1 VDATWPDITEESSAL
16 PSKVTIVSI
25 ETLRSTTHAQRAV
38 APVHPV
44 RRPAPGAQMCIVVN
58 ELAEGGGTTLVE
70 NLGRRGSTRVI
81 LLARQAARRD
91 LVQLLAGGLR
101 GGVTADPRR
110 LQAMAQ
116 RLASAEHRVD
126 AAAGSAP
133 ALPAAPASHDVPAP
147 AGRELPELTARELG
161 VLELVAA
168 GRTNRRIGEELG
180 LSALTV
186 KSHLA
191 RISRKLG
198 TGDRAELVAIVIRAG
213 RIA

>member
-1 VDATWPDITEESSAL
+1 
-16 PSKVTIVSI
+16 VTI
-25 ETLRSTTHAQRAV
+25 ETLRATAHAQRGV
-38 APVHPV
+38 APATPA
-44 RRPAPGAQMCIVVN
+44 RRPVGTGPMCIVVN
-58 ELAEGGGTTLVE
+58 DLAEGGGETLVT
-70 NLGRRGSTRVI
+70 NLGRRGSTRVV
-81 LLARQAARRD
+81 LLARRAARRD

-110 LQAMAQ
+110 LQA
-116 RLASAEHRVD
+116 LERV
-126 AAAGSAP
+126 P
-133 ALPAAPASHDVPAP
+133 QQPAAVAEPEPAP
-147 AGRELPELTARELG
+147 AAEPVRELPELTARELG

-198 TGDRAELVAIVIRAG
+198 TGDRAELVAIVMRAG
-213 RIA
+213 KIS

>member
-1 VDATWPDITEESSAL
+1 
-16 PSKVTIVSI
+16 VTIVSI

-38 APVHPV
+38 APVNPV

-91 LVQLLAGGLR
+91 IVQLLAGGLR

-110 LQAMAQ
+110 LQALAQ
-116 RLASAEHRVD
+116 LQQQRPEHTEPVETTPEPSPVARD
-126 AAAGSAP
+126 
-133 ALPAAPASHDVPAP
+133 LPD
-147 AGRELPELTARELG
+147 LTARELG

-168 GRTNRRIGEELG
+168 GRTNRKIGEELG

-198 TGDRAELVAIVIRAG
+198 TGDRAELVAIAIRAG

>member
-1 VDATWPDITEESSAL
+1 MT
-16 PSKVTIVSI
+16 I
-25 ETLRSTTHAQRAV
+25 ETLRTTAHAERTV
-38 APVHPV
+38 APVSPV
-44 RRPAPGAQMCIVVN
+44 RRPGSTGPMCIVVN
-58 ELAEGGGTTLVE
+58 ELAEGGGETLVN

-81 LLARQAARRD
+81 LLARHAARRD
-91 LVQLLAGGLR
+91 LVQLLAGGVR

-110 LQAMAQ
+110 LAALQA
-116 RLASAEHRVD
+116 RT
-126 AAAGSAP
+126 AAA
-133 ALPAAPASHDVPAP
+133 PAAPAPEPEPEAAPAP
-147 AGRELPELTARELG
+147 ELPDLTAREIG

-213 RIA
+213 KIA

>member
-1 VDATWPDITEESSAL
+1 MTT
-16 PSKVTIVSI
+16 VTIES
-25 ETLRSTTHAQRAV
+25 LRTPTHAARVV
-38 APVHPV
+38 APAGPA
-44 RRPAPGAQMCIVVN
+44 RRPAAGAQMCIVVN

-91 LVQLLAGGLR
+91 VVQLLAGGLR

-110 LQAMAQ
+110 MQAAFAQ
-116 RLASAEHRVD
+116 RALRVQQAEV
-126 AAAGSAP
+126 AP
-133 ALPAAPASHDVPAP
+133 EPEVEEAP
-147 AGRELPELTARELG
+147 GRDLPELTARELG

-168 GRTNRRIGEELG
+168 GRTNRMIGEELG

>member
-1 VDATWPDITEESSAL
+1 
-16 PSKVTIVSI
+16 VTI
-25 ETLRSTTHAQRAV
+25 ETLRTTHHAQRGV
-38 APVHPV
+38 APVGAA
-44 RRPAPGAQMCIVVN
+44 RRPVGTGPMCIVVN
-58 ELAEGGGTTLVE
+58 DLAEGGGEALVT

-81 LLARQAARRD
+81 LLARRAARRD

-110 LQAMAQ
+110 LQA
-116 RLASAEHRVD
+116 LASVPRQ
-126 AAAGSAP
+126 
-133 ALPAAPASHDVPAP
+133 AAPVPEP
-147 AGRELPELTARELG
+147 EPTPEVEPVRELPELTARELG

-168 GRTNRRIGEELG
+168 GRTNRLIGEELG

-198 TGDRAELVAIVIRAG
+198 TGDRAELVAIVMRAG
-213 RIA
+213 KIS

>member
-1 VDATWPDITEESSAL
+1 
-16 PSKVTIVSI
+16 
-25 ETLRSTTHAQRAV
+25 
-38 APVHPV
+38 
-44 RRPAPGAQMCIVVN
+44 MCIVVN
-58 ELAEGGGTTLVE
+58 ELAEGSGETLVT
-70 NLGRRGSTRVI
+70 NLGRRGSTRVV
-81 LLARQAARRD
+81 LLARRAARRD

-110 LQAMAQ
+110 LHA
-116 RLASAEHRVD
+116 LASVPQQPLAAE
-126 AAAGSAP
+126 P
-133 ALPAAPASHDVPAP
+133 AAAPAPEPEPV
-147 AGRELPELTARELG
+147 RELPELTARELG

-168 GRTNRRIGEELG
+168 GKTNRLVGEELG

-213 RIA
+213 KIS